1 MIFLLIDQINKGGAE
16 KILKSYASFLQGRG
30 YKIVI
35 LSLFSKNEIEGMV
48 CKHGIAHLPDSLFVR
63 ILFMPFIYLKFSFYC
78 FKYRP
83 IALYSF
89 LDLSNIL
96 TFSLPVKC
104 KKIYSIHNKLSIQY
118 KKYNKYIYTFV
129 RSLLKTIYNRTK
141 DNSIIA
147 VSSFVKKDLVE
158 NFSVEPN
165 KFVIIN
171 NRINVSALNSR
182 KDAPCDYFL
191 EKSIF
196 KLGSIGRFSLQKAQW
211 KIIKACKLLKDDHIA
226 FKFYLIGDGEFKP
239 LLIDLI
245 GKYNLEKHV
254 EIVPYMDNPFPVF
267 GQLDLLVLSSLYE
280 GSPIVVTEAVN
291 LNVPF
296 IGSRD
301 ALSEDIFKN
310 NYNDYLYDNLIYS
323 YSDEI
328 QNDDVELYKLI
339 KKCIIDPDF
348 RLRIL
353 NDCSDWTREDE
364 SIMYKEYES
373 LMKK

>member
-1 MIFLLIDQINKGGAE
+1 MVFLLIDQINKGGAE
-16 KILKSYASFLQGRG
+16 KILKSYASYLKDKG
-30 YKIVI
+30 YRIVV
-35 LSLFSKNEIEGMV
+35 LSLFSKNEIEGIE
-48 CKHGIAHLPDSLFVR
+48 CKYGVARLPDSLLIR
-63 ILFMPFIYLKFSFYC
+63 IFFMPFIYLKFSFYC

-83 IALYSF
+83 TALYSF

-96 TFSLPVKC
+96 TFLLPIKC

-118 KKYNKYIYTFV
+118 KKYNKVIYTFV
-129 RSLLKTIYNRTK
+129 KSLLKTIYNRTK
-141 DNSIIA
+141 DNSIIG

-171 NRINVSALNSR
+171 NRVNLSALNLR
-182 KDAPCDYFL
+182 KDASCDFFL
-191 EKSIF
+191 EKEIF

-211 KIIKACKLLKDDHIA
+211 KIIKACKLLKDDHIP
-226 FKFYLIGDGEFKP
+226 FKFYLIGDGEFRP

-245 GKYNLEKHV
+245 DKYDLNNYI

-267 GQLDLLVLSSLYE
+267 RQLDLLVLSSLYE

-310 NYNDYLYDNLIYS
+310 NYNDYLYDNLMYS

-328 QNDDVELYKLI
+328 QSDDTELYKLI
-339 KKCIIDPDF
+339 KKCITDSDF

-353 NDCSDWTREDE
+353 DDCSDWIREDE